1 MLLVVF
7 QRGVI
12 GDFIYHYQIVER
24 VKLKGGEGKMENNT
38 VAIQR
43 ATKLLDDAIRL
54 VFSLKLTRNSN
65 PLKVVVLDK
74 LEADLK
80 ESEAVLKEELQ
91 RSLLD
96 NAKCWSLLNV
106 LFKKASNY
114 LYKSLSNTLLYK
126 YFLLRQNYI

>member
-1 MLLVVF
+1 M
-7 QRGVI
+7 
-12 GDFIYHYQIVER
+12 
-24 VKLKGGEGKMENNT
+24 KNNT
-38 VAIQR
+38 VAIQK
-43 ATKLLDDAIRL
+43 ATKLLDGAIRL

-91 RSLLD
+91 RNFLD
-96 NAKCWSLLNV
+96 DAKCWSLLNA